1 MGSVL
6 QGFGGGGVGTEFR
19 VEVTE
24 DSDANGVTHVVI
36 VLERVGVV
44 GGLRLEVWCAVGCLV
59 LPALELRLVEAYVIL
74 VRVVV
79 MDAESR
85 FLWSLRD
92 LRNDK
97 IYRNDKTYRND
108 MTCRNDETCRDDEDY
123 RRVL

>member
-1 MGSVL
+1 MIRGS
-6 QGFGGGGVGTEFR
+6 
-19 VEVTE
+19 
-24 DSDANGVTHVVI
+24 
-36 VLERVGVV
+36 
-44 GGLRLEVWCAVGCLV
+44 RLEVWCAVGCLV